1 VGFDGHG
8 EEPSKRDVVVDR
20 ATGVWARLYAPAA
33 AAGKVPVVVYFHG
46 DGFCVGST
54 AWSFYHKFRPSFP
67 RGRAAP

>member
-46 DGFCVGST
+46 DGFCVGSA
-54 AWSFYHKFRPSFP
+54 AWSFYHEFRPSFP